1 MCHRAGGGEAVSP
14 ERRRERIGRQMP
26 TPKATVTQ
34 AEVRRYL
41 RAMREAGF
49 DEGRVKIDRPD
60 GVRVTIEAGKA
71 GEAARRRRGR
81 HRQL

>member
-1 MCHRAGGGEAVSP
+1 MANR
-14 ERRRERIGRQMP
+14 
-26 TPKATVTQ
+26 KASVTQ

-71 GEAARRRRGR
+71 GDPGDDAADIDTMINKVP
-81 HRQL
+81 HAATP

>member
-1 MCHRAGGGEAVSP
+1 
-14 ERRRERIGRQMP
+14 MP

-71 GEAARRRRGR
+71 GEAAPDDADDIDAMIERVP
-81 HRQL
+81 HASTP

>member
-1 MCHRAGGGEAVSP
+1 
-14 ERRRERIGRQMP
+14 MP

-71 GEAARRRRGR
+71 GDPGDDADDIDNMINKVPHASMP
-81 HRQL
+81 

>member
-1 MCHRAGGGEAVSP
+1 MG
-14 ERRRERIGRQMP
+14 

-49 DEGRVKIDRPD
+49 DEGRVEIAKPD
-60 GVRVTIEAGKA
+60 GTRIAIVAGKA
-71 GEAARRRRGR
+71 GEPAVNDPEDIDAMIDKVP
-81 HRQL
+81 HAIP

>member
-1 MCHRAGGGEAVSP
+1 MA
-14 ERRRERIGRQMP
+14 

-49 DEGRVKIDRPD
+49 EEGRVEIEKPD
-60 GVRVTIEAGKA
+60 GTRVSIVAGKS
-71 GEAARRRRGR
+71 GEAVVEDGDEIMRMIEKVR
-81 HRQL
+81 

>member
-1 MCHRAGGGEAVSP
+1 MAN
-14 ERRRERIGRQMP
+14 
-26 TPKATVTQ
+26 PKATITQ

-71 GEAARRRRGR
+71 GDPGDDAADIDTMINKVP
-81 HRQL
+81 HAATP

>member
-1 MCHRAGGGEAVSP
+1 
-14 ERRRERIGRQMP
+14 MP

-49 DEGRVKIDRPD
+49 EECRVEIAKPD
-60 GVRVTIEAGKA
+60 GTRIAIVAGKA
-71 GEAARRRRGR
+71 AEAAATDDFDDLIGR
-81 HRQL
+81 IPNASP

>member
-1 MCHRAGGGEAVSP
+1 MANR
-14 ERRRERIGRQMP
+14 
-26 TPKATVTQ
+26 KATVTQ

-71 GEAARRRRGR
+71 SEAAEAGDDIDTMIDRVPNAIS
-81 HRQL
+81 

>member
-1 MCHRAGGGEAVSP
+1 MAN
-14 ERRRERIGRQMP
+14 
-26 TPKATVTQ
+26 PKATITQ

-71 GEAARRRRGR
+71 GDPGDDAADIDTMIGR
-81 HRQL
+81 VRNAIP

>member
-1 MCHRAGGGEAVSP
+1 MANR
-14 ERRRERIGRQMP
+14 
-26 TPKATVTQ
+26 KASVTQ

-71 GEAARRRRGR
+71 GDPGDDAADIDTMIEKVP
-81 HRQL
+81 HAATP

>member
-1 MCHRAGGGEAVSP
+1 M
-14 ERRRERIGRQMP
+14 
-26 TPKATVTQ
+26 TNPKATITQ

-49 DEGRVKIDRPD
+49 DEGRGKIDRPD

-71 GEAARRRRGR
+71 GDPGDDAADIDTMIGR
-81 HRQL
+81 VRNAIP

>member
-1 MCHRAGGGEAVSP
+1 MA
-14 ERRRERIGRQMP
+14 

-49 DEGRVKIDRPD
+49 EDGRVEIEKPD
-60 GVRVTIEAGKA
+60 GTRVSIVAGKSA
-71 GEAARRRRGR
+71 EAVIEDGDEIMRMIEKVR
-81 HRQL
+81 

>member
-1 MCHRAGGGEAVSP
+1 MANR
-14 ERRRERIGRQMP
+14 
-26 TPKATVTQ
+26 KASVTQ

-71 GEAARRRRGR
+71 GDPGDDAADIDTMIEKVP
-81 HRQL
+81 HAIS

>member
-1 MCHRAGGGEAVSP
+1 MANR
-14 ERRRERIGRQMP
+14 
-26 TPKATVTQ
+26 KASVTQ

-71 GEAARRRRGR
+71 GDPGDDAADIDTMIEKVSNAIS
-81 HRQL
+81 